1 MASVI
6 TAQHHY
12 GWGRHF
18 QYIPDVNVSKAIE
31 LNYVTQSFGMPNLPR
46 VVLQAKH
53 VDRGHGLDI
62 WSHVLHRIDGEALR
76 NV

>member
-18 QYIPDVNVSKAIE
+18 QYIPEVNVSKAIE
-31 LNYVTQSFGMPNLPR
+31 LNYVTQSFGMYMLSKSLP
-46 VVLQAKH
+46 AKIIA
-53 VDRGHGLDI
+53 RRHGLDI
-62 WSHVLHRIDGEALR
+62 WSNVVHRIDGETIR
-76 NV
+76 NL